1 MTNQQLTAIITLTSN
16 RKQTMIQNISGGP
29 GIVVQGGNANQ
40 VYINPSPAGTSI
52 PAGALRY
59 HNHMIEVWDGITWRS
74 VGSNYT
80 NISLENGL
88 YEALEWARKKMYEE
102 KELEALAKEY
112 PILEDAMRDLEVIK
126 TLVRGKKNNDIQ
138 QS

>member
-1 MTNQQLTAIITLTSN
+1 
-16 RKQTMIQNISGGP
+16 MIQNISGGP
-29 GIVVQGGNANQ
+29 GIVVQGGNSSQ
-40 VYINPSPAGTSI
+40 VYINSSPPGTAVPAGQ
-52 PAGALRY
+52 LRY
-59 HNHMIEVWDGITWRS
+59 HNHMIEVWDGSSWRS
-74 VGSNYT
+74 VSSSYT

-102 KELEALAKEY
+102 RELEALAKEY